1 MWTSTESIPERLALV
16 RISPIV
22 PRKYGHVSIMT
33 SGFDVM
39 AARLTTTQ
47 IAATYDLHCFNIS
60 VSWVPTGNWQSYS
73 FIIAANA
80 ASLADLLRFKK
91 SSSYMDNMM
100 GY

>member
-1 MWTSTESIPERLALV
+1 
-16 RISPIV
+16 
-22 PRKYGHVSIMT
+22 
-33 SGFDVM
+33 M